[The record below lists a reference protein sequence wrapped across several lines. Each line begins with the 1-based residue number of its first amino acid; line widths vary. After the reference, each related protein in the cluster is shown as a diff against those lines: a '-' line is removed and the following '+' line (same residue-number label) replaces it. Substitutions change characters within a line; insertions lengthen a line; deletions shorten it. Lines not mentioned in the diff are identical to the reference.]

1 MSVQLERHDLIHIQN
16 LQRVTFSTG
25 SIFFFNFALISN
37 QQQYEM
43 LNVYLIAIQIIITRY
58 MTFVPKRAAL
68 FLTEH

>member
-25 SIFFFNFALISN
+25 SIFIFYFALISN

>member
-1 MSVQLERHDLIHIQN
+1 MSVQLERHDLILIQN